1 MTQEKDSPRRASPAT
16 EMGSNKIPNS
26 PKQEL
31 RLTPNV
37 PGWFVFEVHPQNGAV
52 PRLPLRYAVFRKPM
66 EVSLAAGRL
75 AKILETRVV
84 VRDMDIPDRVL
95 RDTNPGRDIHIDFDI
110 KKGR

>member
-1 MTQEKDSPRRASPAT
+1 M
-16 EMGSNKIPNS
+16 
-26 PKQEL
+26 
-31 RLTPNV
+31 TPNV

-52 PRLPLRYAVFRKPM
+52 PRLPLTFTVFRKPM
-66 EVSLAAGRL
+66 EASLAAGRL

-95 RDTNPGRDIHIDFDI
+95 RDTDPENDIKIDFDI